1 MRVLV
6 TRPEREAARTAERLI
21 ALGHEAFADPLLKIE
36 PLSFH
41 PFPAAFDAVA
51 ITSANAIHAVAKENL
66 ARYVSLPLFAVG
78 AQSAEAARE
87 AGFGHVLAAAGDAHA
102 LTKTIV
108 EKLPAGS
115 RVLYLAGTERAQDL
129 AALLARAKIE
139 VETCAVYRAAA
150 AKQLGADTLARIRA
164 GKIDA
169 ALHYS
174 LRSAETFLALVHAA
188 KLAGAAAGIR
198 HLCLSQPVAAPL
210 LRAGFNVEIAARPN
224 EDALFALLG

>member
-6 TRPEREAARTAERLI
+6 TRPDREAARTAERLQ
-21 ALGHEAFADPLLKIE
+21 ALQHEALVDPLLKIE
-36 PLSFH
+36 PLAFH

-51 ITSANAIHAVAKENL
+51 ITSANAIHAVSKENL

-87 AGFGHVLAAAGDAHA
+87 AGFKQVVAAAGDAQA
-102 LTKTIV
+102 LMQLIA
-108 EKLPAGS
+108 EKLPAAA
-115 RVLYLAGTERAQDL
+115 RVHDLAGTERAQDL
-129 AALLARAKIE
+129 AALLSRAKIQ
-139 VETCAVYRAAA
+139 VETCIVYRAAA
-150 AKQLGADTLARIRA
+150 AKELGADTLARIRA

-169 ALHYS
+169 MLHYS

-198 HLCLSQPVAAPL
+198 HLCLSQQVAAPL
-210 LRAGFNVEIAARPN
+210 LSAGFNVEIAARPN
-224 EDALFALLG
+224 EDALFALLS